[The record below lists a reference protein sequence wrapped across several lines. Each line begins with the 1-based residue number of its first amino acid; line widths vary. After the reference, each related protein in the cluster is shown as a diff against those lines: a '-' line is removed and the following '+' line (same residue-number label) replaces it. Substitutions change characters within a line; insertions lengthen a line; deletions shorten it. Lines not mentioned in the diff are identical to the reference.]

1 LKNARAIGSA
11 SDSSSFNCVSRLEWY
26 HDSQEREREKQAK
39 GEGTTKEPK
48 ARRSSAKQISTRK
61 KISKT
66 IQRRKDVDDEDD
78 GAERGANI
86 YHSRMLSHVL
96 FMAAFRAS
104 GLITKDVEVKEQQLF
119 V

>member
-1 LKNARAIGSA
+1 MLEPLARLRILLHSIVFHVLNGIMIAK
-11 SDSSSFNCVSRLEWY
+11 
-26 HDSQEREREKQAK
+26 REREKQAK